1 MLNKAYELRAILES
15 AEIAFDHPSR
25 SLEPERLVI
34 LLRLLIQITDE
45 IIEIATENN
54 SMNQ

>member
-15 AEIAFDHPSR
+15 AEIAVDHPNR
-25 SLEPERLVI
+25 SLEPERIVI
-34 LLRLLIQITDE
+34 LLRLLIQMTDE
-45 IIEIATENN
+45 IIELATENN